1 MVRQVDGVEP
11 QPEAALLPGAVPGPS
26 AHAQQQAAAQRTAN
40 HWRQLADEAE
50 RIIVTLTADRDAQR
64 ALVRAALDRIAE
76 LQRAMA
82 AKDDIIAMQ
91 REEIRARC
99 DRWQE
104 DEGS

>member
-11 QPEAALLPGAVPGPS
+11 QPEAALLPGAVPGSGTS
-26 AHAQQQAAAQRTAN
+26 APEQAAAGGD
-40 HWRQLADEAE
+40 WRQLADEAE
-50 RIIVTLTADRDAQR
+50 RIIVALKADRDAQR

-99 DRWQE
+99 ERWQE
-104 DEGS
+104 DEHDR